1 MLWHEGKISA
11 AHEMSFN
18 LADRG
23 LLLGDGLFETLPS
36 FNGKAYRLEDHVK
49 RMATDAECLGFPDR
63 IAIVESAVRELAAA
77 DHAPASIRVTMTRGA
92 GPRGL
97 AVPTD
102 AEPLIFATRAPW
114 SPSIA
119 FGETTLQTSSV
130 RRNGTSPL
138 ATMKTLSY
146 LDNVMAMAEARSKG
160 ADDALMLSLEGHVS
174 STSMANIFV
183 VSGSTLSTPRRAD
196 AILPGVMRGVIIELA
211 AAFGLEPVERAL
223 HPNDL
228 FRADLVFVTN
238 SLRLMARVTELD
250 GVPLSPKADVVWKNL
265 QSAIEADI
273 SVKCGSFSVRQKTG

>member
-1 MLWHEGKISA
+1 MLWHDGKISA
-11 AHEMSFN
+11 AHVINFN

-23 LLLGDGLFETLPS
+23 LVLGDGLFETLPS

-63 IAIVESAVRELAAA
+63 IATVERAVRELAAA
-77 DHAPASIRVTMTRGA
+77 DTEPASIRVTMTRGA

-97 AVPTD
+97 AVPAD

-114 SPSIA
+114 SPTIA
-119 FGETTLQTSSV
+119 FGETKLHISSI

-146 LDNVMAMAEARSKG
+146 LDNVMAMAEARRKG
-160 ADDALMLSLEGHVS
+160 ADDAVMLSLEGHVA

-183 VSGSTLSTPRRAD
+183 LNGSNLSTPRRAD
-196 AILPGVMRGVIIELA
+196 AILPGVMRHAIHDLAPSLGLDPIER
-211 AAFGLEPVERAL
+211 GL
-223 HPNDL
+223 HPDDL
-228 FRADLVFVTN
+228 HRADLVFVTN
-238 SLRLMARVTELD
+238 SLRLMTRVVAID
-250 GVPLSPKADVVWKNL
+250 GVALSGRADAVWHSL

-273 SVKCGSFSVRQKTG
+273 STRCGGFPMRQKTG

>member
-1 MLWHEGKISA
+1 MLWHDGKIST
-11 AHEMSFN
+11 AHEKAFN
-18 LADRG
+18 FADRG

-63 IAIVESAVRELAAA
+63 IATVEKAVRELAAA
-77 DHAPASIRVTMTRGA
+77 DNSPASIRVTMTRGA

-97 AVPTD
+97 AVPAD

-119 FGETTLQTSSV
+119 FGEAKLHTSSI
-130 RRNGTSPL
+130 RRNSTSPL

-146 LDNVMAMAEARSKG
+146 LDNVMAMAEARAKG

-196 AILPGVMRGVIIELA
+196 AILPGVMRDMILDIASALA
-211 AAFGLEPVERAL
+211 LEPIERAL
-223 HPNDL
+223 HPDDL
-228 FRADLVFVTN
+228 YRADLVFVTN
-238 SLRLMARVTELD
+238 SLRLMTRVVVLN
-250 GVPLSPKADVVWKNL
+250 GVALSAKADAIWQSL

-273 SVKCGSFSVRQKTG
+273 AAKCGAFPVRQKTG